1 MTRLATFFSALAVS
15 LLLSVPSHAADK
27 DDDWVVA
34 AKARSPQD
42 ISLWTRVVPG
52 AELKAF
58 RGATHTQADL
68 ASAVA
73 MLNDEP
79 TICHWTFRCQEVR
92 KVGTA
97 ENGDIYFY
105 LKIKG
110 MWPVADR
117 DAVIR
122 AHPVLN
128 TRTGE
133 LVITGFAEPD
143 YLPRS
148 PTHVRIPSIESTW
161 RLTPVPNNLVRM
173 EWTGHVDPAGSIPRW
188 ISNTVATLIPRYTL
202 NKMRQLMEEPQWRSP
217 AAREAGQAL
226 LGQIRN
232 RVQ

>member
-1 MTRLATFFSALAVS
+1 MTRLARILVTLMA
-15 LLLSVPSHAADK
+15 LLLPAMANASGK
-27 DDDWVVA
+27 DEGWVVA

-58 RGATHTQADL
+58 RGATHTEADI
-68 ASAVA
+68 ASTVA

-79 TICHWTFRCQEVR
+79 TICQWTFRCEEVR

-97 ENGDIYFY
+97 DNGDIYFY

-110 MWPVADR
+110 LWPVSDR

-122 AHPVLN
+122 AHPMLN

-133 LVITGFAEPD
+133 LVITGVAEPD

-148 PTHVRIPSIESTW
+148 PSHVRIPSIESTW
-161 RLTPVPNNLVRM
+161 RLTPAGNNLLRV
-173 EWTGHVDPAGSIPRW
+173 EWEGHVDPAGSVPRW
-188 ISNTVATLIPRYTL
+188 MSNAIATLIPRYTL
-202 NKMRQLMEEPQWRSP
+202 NKIRNLLTEPQWRSP
-217 AAREAGQAL
+217 AVRDAGQAL
-226 LGQIRN
+226 LGQVRH